1 MRLKKKLDLSR
12 GEKCQEKRE
21 EKRRRGG
28 VGWRI
33 GEEDCLFSAGQ
44 TRLSST
50 FSHRD
55 ESALC
60 GRQ

>member
-1 MRLKKKLDLSR
+1 MSR
-12 GEKCQEKRE
+12 KEGGEE
-21 EKRRRGG
+21 EVGGRRT
-28 VGWRI
+28 

-55 ESALC
+55 ESALR
-60 GRQ
+60 GRQRAS